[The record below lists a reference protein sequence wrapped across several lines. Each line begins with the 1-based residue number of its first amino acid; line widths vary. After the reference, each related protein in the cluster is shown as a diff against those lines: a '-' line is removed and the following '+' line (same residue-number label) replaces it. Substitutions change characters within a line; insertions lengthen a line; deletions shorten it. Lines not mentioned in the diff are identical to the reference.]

1 MHILLIEDNEKL
13 AKYLK
18 RGLEHEGYS
27 VDYCLDGEEGQT
39 LVELNHEAFDIIILD
54 IMLPIKNGIE
64 ICQELRKQSIFIPI
78 IMLTAKIELKDK
90 INGLDAGADDYLL
103 KPFSFDELVAR
114 IRALLR
120 RPKTSLPMEIRI
132 GQLSLQPSKRKVF
145 YEQEEIPLTLKEFNL
160 LEYFMRHP
168 NQVLNREQIL
178 DKLWDLNY
186 DSFSNVVD
194 VHIKNLRKKLEDVS
208 GKLLLETVRGV
219 GYRLKA

>member
-1 MHILLIEDNEKL
+1 MK
-13 AKYLK
+13 K
-18 RGLEHEGYS
+18 
-27 VDYCLDGEEGQT
+27 GQT